1 MPCFVCGAD
10 GHNVA
15 TCPVAAAV
23 SGDAGDPSKRGH
35 RVSPRTPGNEV
46 SAKLAKLEGIQNKL
60 SPVRD
65 VPALP
70 HASGAAAS
78 GDGQRT
84 SESQTSDQK
93 LDKIMEMM
101 KNVVVKS
108 DLEGLKDEMLK
119 EADRKTKVAISEAI
133 DPLKNEMSDVK
144 ADVANIKSQISHA
157 EKKNSDENNMLANKI
172 KGIEAAIAHL
182 KISPAQGGNDQATA
196 VIGGLESASSSEAA
210 VSWVKEVIAKRKIEG
225 VISVYDKCKGRAFN
239 GMIFVKFGCVE
250 KRDAA
255 MKVFNDAKSTFAE
268 TRNFMSRDLPFQQ
281 RVKFSFLRN
290 FKRLLTCQEWGFQN
304 VNFDDDAGT
313 ISVAGQPVL
322 EVAIDDSTFKTSW
335 TNYEWGQWKDLTDD
349 PKFKALLTAAENKLS
364 KAAQFGT
371 KGKGKANTA

>member
-1 MPCFVCGAD
+1 
-10 GHNVA
+10 
-15 TCPVAAAV
+15 
-23 SGDAGDPSKRGH
+23 
-35 RVSPRTPGNEV
+35 
-46 SAKLAKLEGIQNKL
+46 
-60 SPVRD
+60 
-65 VPALP
+65 
-70 HASGAAAS
+70 
-78 GDGQRT
+78 
-84 SESQTSDQK
+84 
-93 LDKIMEMM
+93 
-101 KNVVVKS
+101 
-108 DLEGLKDEMLK
+108 
-119 EADRKTKVAISEAI
+119 
-133 DPLKNEMSDVK
+133 MS
-144 ADVANIKSQISHA
+144 
-157 EKKNSDENNMLANKI
+157 
-172 KGIEAAIAHL
+172 
-182 KISPAQGGNDQATA
+182 
-196 VIGGLESASSSEAA
+196 
-210 VSWVKEVIAKRKIEG
+210 
-225 VISVYDKCKGRAFN
+225 
-239 GMIFVKFGCVE
+239 FVKFGCVE

-281 RVKFSFLRN
+281 RVKFSFLLN